1 MDEPTARA
9 KALVH
14 LICRLRSN
22 WPTLPASA
30 SGIYERGVMAG
41 DSISNRT

>member
-1 MDEPTARA
+1 MDETTARA

-14 LICRLRSN
+14 PICQLQSN
-22 WPTLPASA
+22 CPTLPASA
-30 SGIYERGVMAG
+30 SGIYEPGVVAG